1 MGAIRHNSPNPTK
14 SRRYGEN
21 APKDLERHDTLRWE
35 QPPQAIRPDA
45 RKNIRKTAQNWS
57 LEEET
62 KGKRLTGEWQQPVPK
77 ENNAI

>member
-1 MGAIRHNSPNPTK
+1 VGTTTP
-14 SRRYGEN
+14 G
-21 APKDLERHDTLRWE
+21 D
-35 QPPQAIRPDA
+35 QPDA
-45 RKNIRKTAQNWS
+45 RKNIRKTAPNCS